1 MGRQLDDLFRVW
13 LFTGGKP
20 VLEGAMAAKATAASP
35 SAAAMLQRSRATER
49 LRR

>member
-1 MGRQLDDLFRVW
+1 

-35 SAAAMLQRSRATER
+35 SAAMLQRSRATER